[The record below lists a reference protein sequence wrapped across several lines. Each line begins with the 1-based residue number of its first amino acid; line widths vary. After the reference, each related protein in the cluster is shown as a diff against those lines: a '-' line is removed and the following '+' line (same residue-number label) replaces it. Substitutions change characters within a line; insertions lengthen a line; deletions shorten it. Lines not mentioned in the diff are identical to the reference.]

1 MISAHCTLHTAKTFL
16 HCVLSN
22 GIKFDISAMH
32 TSTETTPQGSNKTCS
47 ERGKTFTSNLDFLP
61 HLPILAPL
69 CDVALIIQCKG
80 EEQEKFEA
88 SFFSRNNFFHCLL
101 IKAMVDSTPDRR
113 MLCPDKMLSDA
124 DKPFTRYVALTQMYL
139 CPN

>member
-1 MISAHCTLHTAKTFL
+1 M
-16 HCVLSN
+16 LSN

-69 CDVALIIQCKG
+69 CDVALVLYNVKVKNKRTLKSAFSPKQ
-80 EEQEKFEA
+80 
-88 SFFSRNNFFHCLL
+88 FFSLS
-101 IKAMVDSTPDRR
+101 VDQS
-113 MLCPDKMLSDA
+113 
-124 DKPFTRYVALTQMYL
+124 YG
-139 CPN
+139 